1 MTTGTEYGQKS
12 RTSSMGDLADAFANP
27 ASARVVYLPLWF
39 NETYES
45 QGISFLDPGALK
57 SNLFASALLGSFK

>member
-1 MTTGTEYGQKS
+1 
-12 RTSSMGDLADAFANP
+12 MGDLADAFANP